1 MKKTP
6 QNPLIQHLPSIGLML
21 GVLFGCFI
29 GLLFKANL
37 GMAMMIGIIAG
48 VALGGLVRLIATV
61 HHPSAKLED
70 SDLINPEYL
79 N

>member
-21 GVLFGCFI
+21 GVLFGCFT

-37 GMAMMIGIIAG
+37 GVAMMIGIIAG
-48 VALGGLVRLIATV
+48 VAVGGLVRVIASMR
-61 HHPSAKLED
+61 HPSAKLSEE
-70 SDLINPEYL
+70 DLINPEYL